1 MNELAR
7 SHENSVSVI
16 IPAYNRLHTLK
27 TAVSSVLQQTHPAM
41 EIIVVDDGSS
51 DDTARWLKQQTHPV
65 RSISQENHGVS
76 HARNRGIEAAKGT
89 WIALLDSDD
98 HWHRDKLF
106 KQIQLLNCTAD
117 ARFCHC
123 NELWFRN
130 GKRINQKLKHRKRG
144 GYIFEH
150 CLPLCVISPSASVI
164 HKDVFSTHGVFDES
178 LPACEDYDL
187 WLRITSKE
195 NVAFID
201 EPLLI
206 KTGGHADQLSQKYPI
221 MDMFRL
227 QSLNKLLHSRS
238 LNSLQYS
245 QTRQMF
251 MKKLK
256 IVHKGAIK
264 HRNSAVLDELAER
277 YMDAESMHV
286 LSSD

>member
-1 MNELAR
+1 
-7 SHENSVSVI
+7 
-16 IPAYNRLHTLK
+16 
-27 TAVSSVLQQTHPAM
+27 
-41 EIIVVDDGSS
+41 
-51 DDTARWLKQQTHPV
+51 
-65 RSISQENHGVS
+65 
-76 HARNRGIEAAKGT
+76 
-89 WIALLDSDD
+89 
-98 HWHRDKLF
+98 
-106 KQIQLLNCTAD
+106 
-117 ARFCHC
+117 
-123 NELWFRN
+123 
-130 GKRINQKLKHRKRG
+130 
-144 GYIFEH
+144 
-150 CLPLCVISPSASVI
+150 VI